1 MLCEKQGLE
10 TIDSKVSR
18 KAAKTQSNAKQ
29 MQEKIPGLSTCY
41 DAHMEVVQTERLV
54 LRHFTLDD
62 AEFIL
67 ALLNEPGWKRY
78 IGDRGINSLNDAR
91 TYIEAVSASYSQHG
105 FGLYAVELRDDRS
118 LVGMCGL
125 IKRDTLDDVDVGFA
139 LLSRFEGRGFAQE
152 AVNATLEYARDRLGL
167 SRVIAITT
175 EDNIRSTRV
184 LERAGM
190 SYEGTVSLS
199 GDTLN
204 LYGITAENLL
214 NTPTPRT

>member
-1 MLCEKQGLE
+1 
-10 TIDSKVSR
+10 
-18 KAAKTQSNAKQ
+18 
-29 MQEKIPGLSTCY
+29 
-41 DAHMEVVQTERLV
+41 MEVLETERLV

-78 IGDRGINSLNDAR
+78 IGDRGINSLDDAR
-91 TYIEAVSASYSQHG
+91 TYIESVSASYGQHG

-118 LVGMCGL
+118 VVGMCGL
-125 IKRDTLDDVDVGFA
+125 IKRETLDDVDIGFA
-139 LLSRFEGRGFAQE
+139 LLSCFEGRGFAQE
-152 AVNATLEYARDRLGL
+152 AVNATLEYAHDQLGL

-190 SYEGTVSLS
+190 RYEGTVSLS
-199 GDTLN
+199 GDTLK

-214 NTPTPRT
+214 NAPTPTT